1 MEVDSGKNWIS
12 NSNSYLELIKT
23 AAGISN
29 ETLADAYIKSR
40 ILKCSRL
47 SCESKFNIPINI
59 LTQ

>member
-1 MEVDSGKNWIS
+1 MEVDSSKNWFS
-12 NSNSYLELIKT
+12 NPNSYLELMKT

-40 ILKCSRL
+40 ILKWSR
-47 SCESKFNIPINI
+47 SSIESKFNIPINI